1 MVLVVYNAVTIT
13 IKIYSTICI
22 REEEEKKNWDD
33 DDKLT
38 RNINCVNYCNK
49 QSQISLFLLFVM

>member
-13 IKIYSTICI
+13 IKVYSNIFL
-22 REEEEKKNWDD
+22 REEEEKKNWDED
-33 DDKLT
+33 NKLT

-49 QSQISLFLLFVM
+49 QSQISLFLLFVV